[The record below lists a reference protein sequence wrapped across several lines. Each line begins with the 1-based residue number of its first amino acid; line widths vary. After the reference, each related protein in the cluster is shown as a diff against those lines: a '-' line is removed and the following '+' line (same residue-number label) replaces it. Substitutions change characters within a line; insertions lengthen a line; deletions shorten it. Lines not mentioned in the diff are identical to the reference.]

1 MTHLHSH
8 HHSHV
13 TYQRAPAFP
22 PHAHLINAPVSPLDL
37 RSRALTPIHRNE
49 RSGDSPLAVDG
60 EVITSTTTPIPTHT
74 QDHTY
79 TTPAWATEPKR
90 TLLRRAIDDP
100 YWILMTLTAAIG
112 LAITATVIYG
122 AIQIIL
128 TVDAWLHANA
138 PTLGTIGGT
147 TVLIIL
153 VMVCGGAKAAKCAGI
168 HCGGCRR

>member
-8 HHSHV
+8 HRSHAV
-13 TYQRAPAFP
+13 QQRTPAFSP
-22 PHAHLINAPVSPLDL
+22 WVHLTNAPVSPLNFG
-37 RSRALTPIHRNE
+37 STALIPTHPTE
-49 RSGDSPLAVDG
+49 QGATSPLVVDG
-60 EVITSTTTPIPTHT
+60 EVITSIDTIPNHSPYDPDVTT
-74 QDHTY
+74 
-79 TTPAWATEPKR
+79 AWEPKR

-100 YWILMTLTAAIG
+100 YWILMTLTVALA

-138 PTLGTIGGT
+138 PTMGTIAGV

-153 VMVCGGAKAAKCAGI
+153 VMICGGAKAARCAGI
-168 HCGGCRR
+168 HCGGCKR